1 MSQQLNKKENTV
13 IKVSNLKKTFGD
25 LTAVDNLSFD
35 VYKGEIF
42 GFLGPN
48 GAGKTTSINMICGL
62 IESTAGDVTI
72 LGNGNR
78 KKSQIIC
85 CGSYPFDQG
94 FNRGFFM
101 VFYC

>member
-1 MSQQLNKKENTV
+1 MSQYLNEKKNAV

-25 LTAVDNLSFD
+25 LAAVDGLSFE

-62 IESTAGDVTI
+62 IEPTAGDVTI
-72 LGNGNR
+72 LGNGKIAMILDIPQLVDYVSHI
-78 KKSQIIC
+78 KKK
-85 CGSYPFDQG
+85 
-94 FNRGFFM
+94 
-101 VFYC
+101 VEV